1 MRVRMMSRAMLL
13 LAATAMI
20 LVALTACGGGSAA
33 QKEEAKPRILPEDE
47 KALQPGEYRSEE
59 FEPSL
64 SFRVGK
70 GWSNVPLEAPDV
82 LQIERRAGWLA
93 FTNVQQVFKPS
104 TQGQRVDAPKDM
116 VGWYQH
122 HPYLQTSKPEP
133 ISVGGVKGVQF
144 DVVVK
149 DLPKDYSA
157 VCGSDCVDL
166 FETGSSYNYAL
177 WSSVEGEH
185 SGEKQRAIVLEGVKG
200 ETVTITYTSPVPEFD
215 ELAPEAQSV
224 LDSVK
229 WRGSFPALG

>member
-1 MRVRMMSRAMLL
+1 MMIRAMLL

-20 LVALTACGGGSAA
+20 LVALTACDGGSAA
-33 QKEEAKPRILPEDE
+33 HEEEAKPRSLPEDE

-70 GWSNVPLEAPDV
+70 GWSHVPLEAPDI
-82 LQIERRAGWLA
+82 LQIERREFGAGWLA

-104 TQGQRVDAPKDM
+104 TQGQIVEAPKDI

-144 DVVVK
+144 DVVVE
-149 DLPKDYSA
+149 DLPKDYYGE
-157 VCGSDCVDL
+157 CGSNCVDL

-185 SGEKQRAIVLEGVKG
+185 SGEKQRAIILEDVKG
-200 ETVTITYTSPVPEFD
+200 ETVTITYTSPAPEFD
-215 ELAPEAQSV
+215 ELAPEAQRV

-229 WRGSFPALG
+229 WRETA

>member
-20 LVALTACGGGSAA
+20 LVALTACGGGSA
-33 QKEEAKPRILPEDE
+33 QEQAKPRILPEDE
-47 KALQPGEYRSEE
+47 KALRPGEYRSEE

-70 GWSNVPLEAPDV
+70 GWSHVPLEAPDV
-82 LQIERRAGWLA
+82 LHIERRAGWLA
-93 FTNVQQVFKPS
+93 FTNVQQVFKPG
-104 TQGQRVDAPKDM
+104 TQGQRVEAPKDM
-116 VGWYQH
+116 VGWFQH

-149 DLPKDYSA
+149 DLPKDYWG

-166 FETGSSYNYAL
+166 FETGNDYNYAL

-200 ETVTITYTSPVPEFD
+200 EAVTIIYTSPVPEFD

-229 WRGSFPALG
+229 WRGSFPPLG